1 MTRDLLFSLDA
12 LRRRRDVVREVDL
25 EVNLDDLAVG
35 SVDVTDGRVDL
46 SLAVEIR
53 GSEVAVTGRLR
64 ADWTG
69 ECRRCLESV
78 SGHLDLEVG
87 EVYVPD
93 RPDSEGN
100 LPDTGDVYLLTGESL
115 DLEPVVRDAV
125 LLALPLSPL
134 CGDECE
140 GPDTERFPTGMSS
153 DGGRPMDPRWAVLD
167 ILREGAA
174 GDDEDAHE
182 PPVVPEGT
190 Q

>member
-1 MTRDLLFSLDA
+1 MTRDLLLPLDA
-12 LRRRRDVVREVDL
+12 LRRRSDVVREVDL
-25 EVNLDDLAVG
+25 EVKLDDLAVG
-35 SVDVTDGRVDL
+35 GVDVTDGRVAL
-46 SLAVEIR
+46 SLAVEVR
-53 GSEVAVTGRLR
+53 GSEVAVTGRLG

-69 ECRRCLESV
+69 ECRRCLDSV

-134 CGDECE
+134 CSDECE
-140 GPDTERFPTGMSS
+140 GPDAARFPTGVPA
-153 DGGRPMDPRWAVLD
+153 DGEPDGAKPMDPRWAVLD
-167 ILREGAA
+167 ALREGVVE
-174 GDDEDAHE
+174 DDD
-182 PPVVPEGT
+182 PR
-190 Q
+190 

>member
-1 MTRDLLFSLDA
+1 MTRDLLFPIEA

-35 SVDVTDGRVDL
+35 GVDVTDGRVTL
-46 SLAVEIR
+46 SLAVEVR

-93 RPDSEGN
+93 RPDSEGI
-100 LPDTGDVYLLTGESL
+100 LPDTGNVYLLTGENL

-134 CGDECE
+134 CRDECE
-140 GPDTERFPTGMSS
+140 GPDTERFPTGVPP
-153 DGGRPMDPRWAVLD
+153 DGDSAGEKPMDPRWAVLD
-167 ILREGAA
+167 ILRVGVVEDDDTHGASS
-174 GDDEDAHE
+174 
-182 PPVVPEGT
+182 
-190 Q
+190 